1 MTTMERVA
9 LTRNHVVFL
18 EEPHEYWLGEKQLH
32 GITTA
37 IRNQLESARKEYA
50 GCPEYL
56 IGRAGAYGRSVHKGI
71 ENLINSFEH
80 DGTVEVEDFK
90 NLTRGM
96 TIEAAEYNVTDGEYW
111 SSNIDLVT
119 RISENEFALYDIK
132 TYSGRKLTRTQTEK
146 AKFQLS
152 IYKMLFLIQ
161 NPEAVVRTLGI
172 IHICN
177 KPKKDGTVNHIS
189 EIIPVEE
196 IPAEI
201 CKSLLDAERNGELFQ
216 NPYDIPK
223 AVASKARRIIR
234 LLNLKKE
241 TEEEL
246 NAIRKDVLETMTLLD
261 VKNWKGEHITF
272 TRVDESSRSTF
283 DLAAFKKA
291 YPDLPYESFVK
302 TSKVGGSLKIAI

>member
-1 MTTMERVA
+1 
-9 LTRNHVVFL
+9 
-18 EEPHEYWLGEKQLH
+18 
-32 GITTA
+32 
-37 IRNQLESARKEYA
+37 
-50 GCPEYL
+50 
-56 IGRAGAYGRSVHKGI
+56 
-71 ENLINSFEH
+71 
-80 DGTVEVEDFK
+80 
-90 NLTRGM
+90 
-96 TIEAAEYNVTDGEYW
+96 
-111 SSNIDLVT
+111 
-119 RISENEFALYDIK
+119 
-132 TYSGRKLTRTQTEK
+132 
-146 AKFQLS
+146 
-152 IYKMLFLIQ
+152 MLFLIQ
-161 NPEAVVRTLGI
+161 NPGAVVRNLGI

-177 KPKKDGTVNHIS
+177 KVKKDGTVNRIS

-246 NAIRKDVLETMTLLD
+246 NAIKKDVLETMNLLD

-302 TSKVGGSLKIAI
+302 TSKVAGSLKIAI